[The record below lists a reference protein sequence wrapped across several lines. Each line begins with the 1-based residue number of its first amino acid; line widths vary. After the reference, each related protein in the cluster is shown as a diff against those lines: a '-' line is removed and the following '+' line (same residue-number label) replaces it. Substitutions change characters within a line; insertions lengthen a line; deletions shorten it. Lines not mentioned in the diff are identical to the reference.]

1 MKKVGDVDGDS
12 ITRKG
17 VVKRRF
23 LQVIFYGDPTRCIVG
38 HMYSLGLNPRLEARL
53 RGVGGAA
60 MCGIEG
66 NFCFHRDGARMER
79 VQGLEMV

>member
-17 VVKRRF
+17 VVKTRF
-23 LQVIFYGDPTRCIVG
+23 PQVIFNGDPTRCIVG
-38 HMYSLGLNPRLEARL
+38 HMYSLGMNPRLEARL
-53 RGVGGAA
+53 RGVGEEA

-66 NFCFHRDGARMER
+66 KLSFHCDGARMER

>member
-1 MKKVGDVDGDS
+1 MDGDS
-12 ITRKG
+12 ITRKR

-23 LQVIFYGDPTRCIVG
+23 LQIIFYGDPTRCIVG
-38 HMYSLGLNPRLEARL
+38 HMYSLGLNPRWEVRL

-66 NFCFHRDGARMER
+66 KLSFHRDEARMER
-79 VQGLEMV
+79 V